1 MECEFWDQ
9 KYFNNCAYM
18 NKKIEID
25 LDFDRVNEKIN
36 SKEWKN
42 LWFKI

>member
-1 MECEFWDQ
+1 
-9 KYFNNCAYM
+9 M

-42 LWFKI
+42 LWFKISFHFQDDDL